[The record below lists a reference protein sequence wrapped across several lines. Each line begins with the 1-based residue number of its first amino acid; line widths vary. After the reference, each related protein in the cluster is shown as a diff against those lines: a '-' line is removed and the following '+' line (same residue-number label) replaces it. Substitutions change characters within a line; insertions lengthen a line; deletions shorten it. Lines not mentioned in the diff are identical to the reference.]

1 MPYPSLPSFRIKGNI
16 IRVLDGDTLVVA
28 VKIRLSNVN
37 APELGTPV
45 GEEEKKR
52 LRRWGKKNDLIVI
65 ERNGED
71 LYSRILGRIA
81 RDEEEG
87 EIYY

>member
-1 MPYPSLPSFRIKGNI
+1 MLYSSLPSFRIKGNI
-16 IRVLDGDTLVVA
+16 IRVLDGDTVLVA

-37 APELGTPV
+37 APELDTEV
-45 GEEEKKR
+45 GQQEKKR
-52 LRRWGKKNDLIVI
+52 FKRWARLNDDIVI

-71 LYSRILGRIA
+71 IYGRMLGRVA
-81 RDEEEG
+81 QDEEEG

>member
-1 MPYPSLPSFRIKGNI
+1 MPYSSLPSFRLKGNI
-16 IRVLDGDTLVVA
+16 IRVLDGDTVLVA
-28 VKIRLSNVN
+28 IKIRLSNVN

-45 GEEEKKR
+45 GEQEKKR
-52 LRRWGKKNDLIVI
+52 FKRWAKGYDKIVI

-71 LYSRILGRIA
+71 VYSRMLGRIA
-81 RDEEEG
+81 EDREEG

>member
-1 MPYPSLPSFRIKGNI
+1 MPYPSLPSFRLKGNI
-16 IRVLDGDTLVVA
+16 IRVLDGDTVLVA

-52 LRRWGKKNDLIVI
+52 LRRWCRQNDKVVI
-65 ERNGED
+65 ERNEED
-71 LYSRILGRIA
+71 LYSRMLGRIA
-81 RDEEEG
+81 VDEEEG